1 MTSKRNSGR
10 RPNLS
15 ELARQ
20 YGVARSTLRGRLERH
35 GDLDRAVTEPPMTP
49 SQAGRIGARRST
61 WRHPGA

>member
-1 MTSKRNSGR
+1 MTSKRNSE

-15 ELARQ
+15 DLARQ

-35 GDLDRAVTEPPMTP
+35 GDLDRAVSEPPMTP

-61 WRHPGA
+61 WRHPGT